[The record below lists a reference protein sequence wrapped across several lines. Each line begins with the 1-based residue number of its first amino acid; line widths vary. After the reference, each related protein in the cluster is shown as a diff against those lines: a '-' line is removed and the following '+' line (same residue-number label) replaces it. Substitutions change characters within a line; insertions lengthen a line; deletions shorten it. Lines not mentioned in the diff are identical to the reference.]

1 MERKIKIIGLYIGLL
16 FFISILLILITSLSN
31 DKIVSRYPETQPVVA
46 TPVGLNTTMT
56 DNNLKVLNNESTLI
70 LDKALKFYVL
80 ENKES
85 AKECINKINREE
97 LSEEDK
103 QIYDILIN
111 KLN

>member
-31 DKIVSRYPETQPVVA
+31 DKIVSRYLETQPAVA